1 MSEKNEI
8 KRINA
13 KPHKNS
19 GRGNKKGDAT
29 WESFVID
36 IKEAKKSFTL
46 NEKVWAKITT
56 DAIKSGIDKSPG
68 LIIVLGEGSK
78 KIRLFIAELSVIEDL
93 VSRDNI

>member
-13 KPHKNS
+13 KAHKNS

-36 IKEAKKSFTL
+36 IKETKKSFTL

-56 DAIKSGIDKSPG
+56 DAIKAGINKSPA
-68 LIIVLGEGSK
+68 LIVVLGEGPK
-78 KIRLFIAELSVIEDL
+78 KTRLVIAELSVIEDL
-93 VSRDNI
+93 VDGV

>member
-13 KPHKNS
+13 KSHKNS

-46 NEKVWAKITT
+46 NQNVWAKVTT
-56 DAIKSGIDKSPG
+56 DAIKAGIDKSPA
-68 LIIVLGEGSK
+68 LIVVLGDGPQK
-78 KIRLFIAELSVIEDL
+78 TRLIVAELSVIEDL
-93 VSRDNI
+93 IDRV

>member
-1 MSEKNEI
+1 MSEKSEI
-8 KRINA
+8 KKIGA
-13 KPHKNS
+13 MAHKNS

-56 DAIKSGIDKSPG
+56 DAIKSGINKSPA
-68 LIIVLGEGSK
+68 LVVVLGEGPK
-78 KIRLFIAELSVIEDL
+78 KIRLVVAEFSVIEEL
-93 VSRDNI
+93 VDRI

>member
-8 KRINA
+8 KRISA
-13 KPHKNS
+13 KAHKNS

-29 WESFVID
+29 WESFIVD

-56 DAIKSGIDKSPG
+56 DAIKAGIDKSPA
-68 LIIVLGEGSK
+68 LIIVLGDGSK
-78 KIRLFIAELSVIEDL
+78 KTRLFISEFSVIEDL
-93 VSRDNI
+93 VDRV